1 MNRVKL
7 EILTEKEDIGWEVIV
22 EGNIDKFHL
31 NISELW
37 DLGIKQ
43 KGEIRIGDTLLKAIK
58 KVIQTTR

>member
-1 MNRVKL
+1 M
-7 EILTEKEDIGWEVIV
+7 